1 MTSATTTK
9 SAVRAADTLE
19 TLLEK
24 RRERAASAW
33 ALRDEVLLVGAGSA
47 IGVPGGAD
55 LTFPFMA
62 HTEYVWLAGHEVAG
76 AVLAFDPR
84 SGWTDFV
91 PPVTQAERVWEGR
104 QDTPGTPLPE
114 LAGWLAARRGR
125 PVVSLG
131 VPIAG
136 LEGDAARAATLREQL
151 LHARRPKDAHE
162 IALLRRACDATAAG
176 FKALVQALK
185 PGVSERALQV
195 ELELGFLRAGGDRTG
210 YSSIVGIG
218 SNSGVLHFTP
228 STRQAKPGDVV
239 LVDAG
244 AEVGRYTADVTR
256 TYRLPGGDDG
266 FFRSLHALVLAVE
279 RKAIAGCRPGAE
291 WRDLHLAAA
300 HQIAEGLVSLGLLVG
315 AAESLVERDTHA
327 LFFPH
332 GLGHMVGLGV
342 RDASGYLP
350 GRARSNR
357 PGLSML
363 RTDLPLEKG
372 YVMTVEPGIYFIP
385 ALLQDPALRERHRDA
400 VRWDR
405 VDALLEF
412 GGIRIEDDVLV
423 TDSEP
428 DVLTAAI
435 P

>member
-1 MTSATTTK
+1 MTTTTTDSTTMPAK
-9 SAVRAADTLE
+9 LE
-19 TLLEK
+19 TLLK
-24 RRERAASAW
+24 TRRERAAGAW
-33 ALRDEVLLVGAGSA
+33 ALRDEVMLVGAGSA
-47 IGVPGGAD
+47 IGIPGGAD
-55 LTFPFMA
+55 QTFPFFA
-62 HTEYVWLAGHEVAG
+62 HAEYLWLAGHEVAG

-84 SGWTDFV
+84 TGWTDFV

-104 QDTPGTPLPE
+104 QDAPGTPLPE

-125 PVVSLG
+125 PMVSLG
-131 VPIAG
+131 VPLPG
-136 LEGDAARAATLREQL
+136 LDGDGARAAVLREQL
-151 LHARRPKDAHE
+151 MHARRPKDTHE
-162 IALLRRACDATAAG
+162 LSLLRRACDATAAG
-176 FKALVQALK
+176 FKALVQSLK
-185 PGVSERALQV
+185 PGASERALQV
-195 ELELGFLRAGGDRTG
+195 ELEMGFLRAGGDRTG

-218 SNSGVLHFTP
+218 SNAGVLHFTP
-228 STRQAKPGDVV
+228 TERQAKPGDVV

-279 RKAIAGCRPGAE
+279 RRAIAGCRVGAE

-315 AAESLVERDTHA
+315 SAESLVERDTHA

-372 YVMTVEPGIYFIP
+372 YLMTVEPGIYFIP
-385 ALLQDPALRERHRDA
+385 ALLQDSTLRERHRDA

-405 VDALLEF
+405 VDALLDF

-423 TDSEP
+423 TDGDPEI
-428 DVLTAAI
+428 LTAAI